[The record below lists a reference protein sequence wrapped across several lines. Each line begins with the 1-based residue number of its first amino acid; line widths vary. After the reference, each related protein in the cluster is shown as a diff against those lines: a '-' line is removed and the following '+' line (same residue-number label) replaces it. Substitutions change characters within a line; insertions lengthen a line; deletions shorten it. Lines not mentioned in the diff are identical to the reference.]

1 MLPKACGYNT
11 LLNYSVMSFKDCVE
25 YIDNITAES
34 PYGIYHVLLLINPV
48 DSYVWEE
55 RQDVWNYIF
64 ILYSSIYSLLFFL
77 LGILSLVL
85 LIKRDCIRLKT
96 KTFFAIYT
104 CIVIFG
110 FSRGFHLAFD
120 PYGVLGWIQQQFPQ
134 WTIITRALA
143 LLGFPSLTASYTLV
157 FLTLYKSA
165 ELGQSRLWHQKW
177 KVVIPLTAGHYTI
190 AIIAE
195 VIANTASYPALA
207 SVIVCDA
214 FFTLWGL
221 LVCIVYLFAG
231 HRLLRKINRQ
241 FAQSVRIS
249 NSFSSEKKRRWWR
262 QRQESQSALQ
272 DESYERQSQ
281 KISQTVRK
289 IAIITYFTAILTI
302 VYAVIN
308 MINLF
313 FTLRFV
319 FVLCFGLNGLG
330 KPIRWLVLQG
340 VINTIEIPLALLMIY
355 SVTDLN
361 IIIEKI
367 MFKFCCYCTLKPC
380 QTCINNSSPRP
391 IPDPEPLPVQ
401 TGTGTEESS
410 KINTSS
416 TKRLIPL
423 NFVINSSTNDLS
435 IPV

>member
-1 MLPKACGYNT
+1 
-11 LLNYSVMSFKDCVE
+11 MSYENCIE
-25 YIDNITAES
+25 YINNITADR
-34 PYGIYHVLLLINPV
+34 PYGTYHILFLINPV

-55 RQDVWNYIF
+55 RHEAWNYAF
-64 ILYSSIYSLLFFL
+64 IGYTAVYSLLFFL

-120 PYGVLGWIQQQFPQ
+120 PYGIQGWIQQQFPQ

-165 ELGQSRLWHQKW
+165 EMGQSRLWHQKW

-195 VIANTASYPALA
+195 VIANTAAYPALT
-207 SVIVCDA
+207 SVIICDV
-214 FFTLWGL
+214 FFSSWGL
-221 LVCIVYLFAG
+221 LVCVVYLFAG
-231 HRLLRKINRQ
+231 HRLLRKLNRQ

-249 NSFSSEKKRRWWR
+249 TSFSSERERRWWR

-272 DESYERQSQ
+272 DENYERQSQ
-281 KISQTVRK
+281 RISQTVRK

-302 VYAVIN
+302 IYAVIN
-308 MINLF
+308 MVNLSFASWFIF
-313 FTLRFV
+313 FQCLGF
-319 FVLCFGLNGLG
+319 NGLG
-330 KPIRWLVLQG
+330 EPIRWLVLQG
-340 VINTIEIPLALLMIY
+340 AIKTLELPLAMLMIY
-355 SVTDLN
+355 SVTDLR
-361 IIIEKI
+361 IIVGR
-367 MFKFCCYCTLKPC
+367 MMSMCCCCCNLKSP
-380 QTCINNSSPRP
+380 QTCTNNASTGPSPG
-391 IPDPEPLPVQ
+391 PLPQ
-401 TGTGTEESS
+401 TPSLESLGTKT
-410 KINTSS
+410 TSVEVS
-416 TKRLIPL
+416 TPR
-423 NFVINSSTNDLS
+423 NFFIHSSTNDSLDLPT
-435 IPV
+435 PV

>member
-1 MLPKACGYNT
+1 
-11 LLNYSVMSFKDCVE
+11 MSYEDCIE
-25 YIDNITAES
+25 YIDNITAER
-34 PYGIYHVLLLINPV
+34 PYGTYHILLLINPV

-55 RQDVWNYIF
+55 RHEAWNYAF

-104 CIVIFG
+104 CIAIFG

-302 VYAVIN
+302 IYAVV
-308 MINLF
+308 NLVNLSFASWFIF
-313 FTLRFV
+313 FQCLGF
-319 FVLCFGLNGLG
+319 NGLG
-330 KPIRWLVLQG
+330 EPIRWFVLQG
-340 VINTIEIPLALLMIY
+340 AIKTLELPLAMLMIY
-355 SVTDLN
+355 SVTDLR
-361 IIIEKI
+361 IIVGR
-367 MFKFCCYCTLKPC
+367 MMSMCCFCCNLKSP
-380 QTCINNSSPRP
+380 QTCTSNVSTGPSPG
-391 IPDPEPLPVQ
+391 PLPQ
-401 TGTGTEESS
+401 TTSLESLGTKTISVETSIPRNFFIDSS
-410 KINTSS
+410 
-416 TKRLIPL
+416 R
-423 NFVINSSTNDLS
+423 NDLLDLPTS
-435 IPV
+435 A